1 MKLLALDAATTACS
15 VACWSGGAIIAQRE
29 ETAGRRQAEI
39 LMPMLQSAMREASF
53 DYNMLDL
60 IAVTIGPGSFTGVRI
75 GLATA
80 RGLSLRARVFRIVYP
95 REHEFPE
102 YVQGLPHL
110 GTHRNGRG
118 RRSAGTVLAR
128 RRP

>member
-1 MKLLALDAATTACS
+1 MNLLALDAATTACS

-60 IAVTIGPGSFTGVRI
+60 IHVRKMKYNH
-75 GLATA
+75 
-80 RGLSLRARVFRIVYP
+80 LR
-95 REHEFPE
+95 
-102 YVQGLPHL
+102 PHAN
-110 GTHRNGRG
+110 TMN
-118 RRSAGTVLAR
+118 
-128 RRP
+128 P